1 MVPQTYFWA
10 FCMLDSGNCLR
21 FDTRAHLLAFLW
33 PLEGQILPHKDS
45 KEVCFQGKSI
55 QNLVKT
61 SPWLSHRLTFEP
73 FTHEIVGIVWDLM
86 PGLICRPFYGPY
98 KVKYC
103 LWILKKVNFQGK
115 LTRNL
120 VKTSPPRLLWRL
132 TFETFTHAVVRIG
145 QDLIFWGTLWGQCWS
160 CIK

>member
-1 MVPQTYFWA
+1 
-10 FCMLDSGNCLR
+10 MLSSGNCLR

-33 PLEGQILPHKDS
+33 PQEGQILPHKDS
-45 KEVCFQGKSI
+45 EEVRFQGKSI

-61 SPWLSHRLTFEP
+61 SPRLSRRLTFEP

-103 LWILKKVNFQGK
+103 PMNTQKKSIFKENWQEIWLKRPLLDSSVD
-115 LTRNL
+115 LL
-120 VKTSPPRLLWRL
+120 LRLLHMQWWELVGIWYRGSFRGVDVAGTQN
-132 TFETFTHAVVRIG
+132 TFNFERN
-145 QDLIFWGTLWGQCWS
+145 Q
-160 CIK
+160 